1 MYTSLEDIVK
11 DTKKDDL
18 PFWKVIQLDDCREE
32 NITDEQSF
40 LKMQTMYEA
49 MKESIRDYDPT
60 LHSQSN
66 LVGNEGEKV
75 RKRKDAGKMLSGN
88 FIGEIMERAIKV
100 AESNA
105 CMKRIVAAPTAGS
118 CGILPAVLVTLQ
130 EEKGYTDE
138 KMTEALYV
146 AAGIGS
152 VISARASLAGA
163 YGGCQAEIGSAS
175 AMAAGAVTYLEGGS
189 DTQILYAAA
198 FALKGLLGLV
208 CDPVAGL
215 VEVPCVKRNVIG
227 SVNAITSSDMALAG
241 VESKIPADEVIDA
254 MKSVGHMMHQ
264 DLRETGKGGLAACP
278 TAQKIAQQL
287 AKNTKQSS

>member
-1 MYTSLEDIVK
+1 MYTSLEDIVLDSK
-11 DTKKDDL
+11 EKNL
-18 PFWKVIQLDDCREE
+18 PFWKVIQLDDIQEE
-32 NITDEQSF
+32 NITEQESYQ
-40 LKMQTMYEA
+40 KMLTLYQA
-49 MKESIRDYDPT
+49 MKDSITNYDPS

-66 LVGNEGEKV
+66 LVGTDGEKLKE
-75 RKRKDAGKMLSGN
+75 RREEGKMLCSS
-88 FIGEIMERAIKV
+88 FISTIMERAIKV

-130 EEKGYTDE
+130 QEKNYTDE
-138 KMTEALYV
+138 KMVEALYV

-189 DTQILYAAA
+189 NQQILSALS

-241 VESKIPADEVIDA
+241 IETKIPADEVIDA

-264 DLRETGKGGLAACP
+264 DLKETGMGGLAACP
-278 TAQKIAQQL
+278 TAKKIAEEIS
-287 AKNTKQSS
+287 KHTK

>member
-1 MYTSLEDIVK
+1 MYTSLEDIVLDSK
-11 DTKKDDL
+11 EKNL
-18 PFWKVIQLDDCREE
+18 PFWKVIQLDDIQEE
-32 NITDEQSF
+32 NITEQESYQ
-40 LKMQTMYEA
+40 KMLTLYQA
-49 MKESIRDYDPT
+49 MKDSITNYDPS

-66 LVGNEGEKV
+66 LVGTDGEKLKE
-75 RKRKDAGKMLSGN
+75 RREEGKMLCSS
-88 FIGEIMERAIKV
+88 FISTIMERAIKV

-130 EEKGYTDE
+130 QEKNYTDE
-138 KMTEALYV
+138 KMVEALYV

-189 DTQILYAAA
+189 NQQILSALS

-227 SVNAITSSDMALAG
+227 SVNAITASDMALAG
-241 VESKIPADEVIDA
+241 IETKIPADEVIDA

-264 DLRETGKGGLAACP
+264 DLKETGMGGLAACP
-278 TAQKIAQQL
+278 TAKKIAEEIS
-287 AKNTKQSS
+287 KHTK

>member
-1 MYTSLEDIVK
+1 MYTSLEDIVLDSK
-11 DTKKDDL
+11 EKNL
-18 PFWKVIQLDDCREE
+18 PFWKVIQLDDIQEE
-32 NITDEQSF
+32 NITEQESYQ
-40 LKMQTMYEA
+40 KMLTLYQA
-49 MKESIRDYDPT
+49 MKDSITNYDPS

-66 LVGNEGEKV
+66 LVGTDGEKLKE
-75 RKRKDAGKMLSGN
+75 RREEGKMLCSS
-88 FIGEIMERAIKV
+88 FISTIMERAIKV

-130 EEKGYTDE
+130 QEKNYTDE
-138 KMTEALYV
+138 KMVEALYV

-189 DTQILYAAA
+189 NEQILSALS

-241 VESKIPADEVIDA
+241 IETKIPADEVIDA

-264 DLRETGKGGLAACP
+264 DLKETGMGGLAACP
-278 TAQKIAQQL
+278 TAKKIAEEIS
-287 AKNTKQSS
+287 KHTK

>member
-1 MYTSLEDIVK
+1 MYTSLEDIVLDSK
-11 DTKKDDL
+11 EKNL
-18 PFWKVIQLDDCREE
+18 PFWKVIQLDDCQEE
-32 NITDEQSF
+32 NITEQQSF
-40 LKMQTMYEA
+40 VKMQTMYQA
-49 MKESIRDYDPT
+49 MIDSIHNYDEK
-60 LHSQSN
+60 LHSSSE
-66 LVGNEGEKV
+66 LVGQEGEKV
-75 RKRKDAGKMLSGN
+75 KKRREEGKLLSGN
-88 FIGEIMERAIKV
+88 FIGLIEERALKV

-130 EEKGYTDE
+130 EEKGYKED
-138 KMTEALYV
+138 KMVEALYV

-175 AMAAGAVTYLEGGS
+175 AMCAGAVTYLEEG
-189 DTQILYAAA
+189 TNHQILDAVAIA
-198 FALKGLLGLV
+198 FKGLLGLV

-227 SVNAITSSDMALAG
+227 SINAITSSDLALSG

-254 MKSVGHMMHQ
+254 MKSVGHLMHST
-264 DLRETGKGGLAACP
+264 LKETGEGGLAACP
-278 TAQKIAQQL
+278 TAQKISKEL
-287 AKNTKQSS
+287 SKHSK